1 MEQVSEFVV
10 AKRVIANVLND
21 AAAVS
26 VGMSFLDL
34 LLSSRWE
41 ALEERGA
48 NGGVPGDVDE
58 FFVRKHAVPEE
69 IRGRQQSYTGSL
81 LGWFFEIGLRRRAAT
96 PGSRGSIESRRSL
109 QKRPGPAL
117 HVVIFDDVAKQAH
130 AIALCFCGHL

>member
-26 VGMSFLDL
+26 VGMSFLDR
-34 LLSSRWE
+34 LLSSRWG

-58 FFVRKHAVPEE
+58 CFVRKHAVPEE
-69 IRGRQQSYTGSL
+69 SRGRRQKNTDEKAPRCGYHSGRRILRDWSR
-81 LGWFFEIGLRRRAAT
+81 GRELRRGMLSRAHEV
-96 PGSRGSIESRRSL
+96 S
-109 QKRPGPAL
+109 
-117 HVVIFDDVAKQAH
+117 
-130 AIALCFCGHL
+130 

>member
-26 VGMSFLDL
+26 LGMSFLDL

-58 FFVRKHAVPEE
+58 FFVRMHAVPEE
-69 IRGRQQSYTGSL
+69 ILGRQQKNKDEKVPSCGYHA
-81 LGWFFEIGLRRRAAT
+81 EIRIINICTMML
-96 PGSRGSIESRRSL
+96 
-109 QKRPGPAL
+109 
-117 HVVIFDDVAKQAH
+117 
-130 AIALCFCGHL
+130 